1 MLTVAKNNAIRKFF
15 DENRAKRK
23 LRRQQELR
31 QQQELLAEMPQEP
44 TLPPQE
50 KIKQEFENCNY
61 LLQRDWFMS
70 PEDIEELLNDVPE
83 DVCREVYVLIN
94 QNYDSYSPRVREVLA
109 IGEPLPYRGKMKIR
123 DLTDDDLFEMEKQQN
138 EMKKIIRDQ
147 AWEKYKEMFFDER
160 PHGEADKNYKKIQAS
175 IEDMKKKLEASQKKN
190 KKYVPPNMRN
200 KQVIDPEVKAIQDNI
215 QSLENE
221 LSNLNKLIK
230 QLNAD
235 WEREQ
240 RYIYEK
246 ENF

>member
-1 MLTVAKNNAIRKFF
+1 MLTVAKNKALTAFFTKNREISERKK
-15 DENRAKRK
+15 AYWKR
-23 LRRQQELR
+23 
-31 QQQELLAEMPQEP
+31 QELLAEQPQEVII
-44 TLPPQE
+44 LPPQE
-50 KIKQEFENCNY
+50 KIKQEFETCDY
-61 LLQRDWFMS
+61 LLRRDWFMS
-70 PEDIEELLNDVPE
+70 PEDIEDLLNNVSA

-94 QNYDSYSPRVREVLA
+94 EKYDSYSPRVREVLA
-109 IGEPLPYRGKMKIR
+109 IGEPLPYKGKMKVR
-123 DLTDDDLFEMEKQQN
+123 DLTDEDLFEMEKQQN
-138 EMKKIIRDQ
+138 ELKKFIRDQ

-175 IEDMKKKLEASQKKN
+175 IEDMKKKLEASQKKT
-190 KKYVPPNMRN
+190 KKYVPPNMRS
-200 KQVIDPEVKAIQDNI
+200 KQTIDPEVKAIQDSI
-215 QSLENE
+215 ESLENE